1 MYKKF
6 ERFFPKLIER
16 ETLLCVCMRERERE
30 MTNEQV
36 NYGLELNGPVH

>member
-1 MYKKF
+1 M
-6 ERFFPKLIER
+6 
-16 ETLLCVCMRERERE
+16 CVYERERERVRVRVRVRV